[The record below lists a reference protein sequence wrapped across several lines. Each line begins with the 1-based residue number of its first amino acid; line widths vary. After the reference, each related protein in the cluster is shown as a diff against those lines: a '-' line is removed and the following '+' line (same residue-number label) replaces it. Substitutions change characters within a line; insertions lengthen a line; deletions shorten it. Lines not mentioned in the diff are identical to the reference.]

1 MTDKLVTT
9 IFVVDDDESVRRSL
23 KRLMKSA
30 GFKVETF
37 PSAREFLNTGGTRR
51 TGILVVDVRMPEMTG
66 LELQKQL
73 AASGAEIPVIFISAH
88 EDYQSVEMA
97 LAAGAVA
104 FLYKPFDDQDLLA
117 AIYRALDQSA
127 KDRAD

>member
-1 MTDKLVTT
+1 VTYKRDIS
-9 IFVVDDDESVRRSL
+9 IFVVDDDESVRVAL
-23 KRLMKSA
+23 KRLMRSA
-30 GFKVETF
+30 GLKVETF
-37 PSAREFLNTGGTRR
+37 ASAREFLNNCGTNRI
-51 TGILVVDVRMPEMTG
+51 GILVLDVRMPEMSG

-88 EDYQSVEMA
+88 EDSRAFELA

-117 AIYRALDQSA
+117 AIYRALDKTA
-127 KDRAD
+127 NDGAD

>member
-1 MTDKLVTT
+1 VTDKRDNT
-9 IFVVDDDESVRRSL
+9 IFVVDDDQSVRLAL

-30 GFKVETF
+30 GLKVETF
-37 PSAREFLNTGGTRR
+37 ASAREFINTGGTRR
-51 TGILVVDVRMPEMTG
+51 TGILVLDVRMPEMSG

-73 AASGAEIPVIFISAH
+73 VASGAEIPVIFISAH
-88 EDYQSVEMA
+88 EDSRAVELA

-117 AIYRALDQSA
+117 AIYRALDQTA
-127 KDRAD
+127 NDGAD

>member
-1 MTDKLVTT
+1 VTDKRDIT
-9 IFVVDDDESVRRSL
+9 IFVVDDDESVRRAL
-23 KRLMKSA
+23 ERLMKSS

-37 PSAREFLNTGGTRR
+37 GSAREFLNTGGTRR
-51 TGILVVDVRMPEMTG
+51 TGILVLDVRMPEMTG

-88 EDYQSVEMA
+88 EDSRAVEMA
-97 LAAGAVA
+97 LAAGAEA

-117 AIYRALDQSA
+117 AIDRALDQTA
-127 KDRAD
+127 NDRAD

>member
-1 MTDKLVTT
+1 
-9 IFVVDDDESVRRSL
+9 
-23 KRLMKSA
+23 MKSA
-30 GFKVETF
+30 GLQAETF
-37 PSAREFLNTGGTRR
+37 GSAREFLNTGCANR

-88 EDYQSVEMA
+88 EDARAVEMA

-117 AIYRALDQSA
+117 AIHRALDQTA
-127 KDRAD
+127 NDGAD

>member
-1 MTDKLVTT
+1 M
-9 IFVVDDDESVRRSL
+9 
-23 KRLMKSA
+23 
-30 GFKVETF
+30 ETF
-37 PSAREFLNTGGTRR
+37 ASAREFLNTGGTRR

-73 AASGAEIPVIFISAH
+73 AASGAETPVIFISAH

>member
-1 MTDKLVTT
+1 VTDKRDIT
-9 IFVVDDDESVRRSL
+9 IFVVDDDESIRRAL
-23 KRLMKSA
+23 KRLIMSA

-37 PSAREFLNTGGTRR
+37 FSAREFLNAGGTNR
-51 TGILVVDVRMPEMTG
+51 TGILVLDVRMPEMTG

-88 EDYQSVEMA
+88 EDSRAVEMA
-97 LAAGAVA
+97 LAAGAEA

-117 AIYRALDQSA
+117 AIDRALDQTASE
-127 KDRAD
+127 RAD

>member
-1 MTDKLVTT
+1 VTDKRYIT
-9 IFVVDDDESVRRSL
+9 IFVVDDDESVRRAL
-23 KRLMKSA
+23 ERLMKSS

-37 PSAREFLNTGGTRR
+37 GSAREFLNTGGTRR

-66 LELQKQL
+66 LELQKQM

-88 EDYQSVEMA
+88 EDSRAVEMA
-97 LAAGAVA
+97 LAAGAEA

-117 AIYRALDQSA
+117 AIDRALDQTA
-127 KDRAD
+127 NDGAD

>member
-1 MTDKLVTT
+1 MTDKRYIT
-9 IFVVDDDESVRRSL
+9 IFVVDDDESVRRAL
-23 KRLMKSA
+23 ERLMKSS

-37 PSAREFLNTGGTRR
+37 GSAREFLNTGGTRR

-66 LELQKQL
+66 LELQKQM

-88 EDYQSVEMA
+88 EDSRAVEMA
-97 LAAGAVA
+97 LAAGAEA

-117 AIYRALDQSA
+117 AIDRALDQTA
-127 KDRAD
+127 NDGAD

>member
-30 GFKVETF
+30 GLKVETF
-37 PSAREFLNTGGTRR
+37 ASAREFLNTGGTRR

-73 AASGAEIPVIFISAH
+73 AASGAETPVIFISAH

>member
-1 MTDKLVTT
+1 VPDKRDIT

-37 PSAREFLNTGGTRR
+37 PSAREFLNNCGTRR
-51 TGILVVDVRMPEMTG
+51 TGILVLDVRMSEMTG
-66 LELQKQL
+66 LELQEQMV
-73 AASGAEIPVIFISAH
+73 ASGAEIPVIFISAH
-88 EDYQSVEMA
+88 EDSQAVELA

-117 AIYRALDQSA
+117 AIYGALDQSA